1 MTSTKNSF
9 EWPAVTTSSHDL
21 ELSPYNFFLPE
32 QLIATR
38 PKSVRDQS
46 RLLVC
51 EALSGKV
58 HHSTFAEVGQFL
70 PSTSTLILNQSKV
83 FKARLLGKKAT
94 GGACEVF
101 VLSLIQQNE
110 AFNVMIKSSG
120 AKKIGDEFH
129 FDNQVKATLTKVAGD
144 GTFWVKFSCANLV
157 QTLQEQGILPIPP
170 YIRGG
175 EADEEDQ
182 HRYQTVFSKDIG
194 SVAAPTAG
202 LHFTDELMNKLK
214 VSGHEL
220 SRVTLHVGAG
230 TFQPVKTENI
240 LEHQMHAE
248 YFSIDQENSQKI
260 SKNFGNLVPVGTTAL
275 RTLQSCIQNGAFK
288 APSSN
293 QFQPTSIFLHPG
305 KSVYGISGLIT
316 NFHLPKS
323 TLLMLVSSLLGR
335 EKTLELYQLAIKEKY
350 RFFSYGD
357 AMLILNK

>member
-1 MTSTKNSF
+1 MTRTKNSTQ
-9 EWPAVTTSSHDL
+9 WPAIKTGPEDL
-21 ELSPYNFFLPE
+21 QLANYDYHLPE

-38 PKSVRDQS
+38 PKPIRDQS

-51 EALSGKV
+51 EAISGKV

-70 PSTSTLILNQSKV
+70 PSGSTLILNQSKV

-101 VLSLIQQNE
+101 VLSLLEQNDG
-110 AFNVMIKSSG
+110 FNVMIKSSG
-120 AKKIGDEFH
+120 AKKMGDEFH

-144 GTFWVKFSCANLV
+144 GTFWVKFSTSNLV

-182 HRYQTVFSKDIG
+182 HRYQTVFSKEIG

-202 LHFTDELMNKLK
+202 LHFTDELLTKLNRDHALAK
-214 VSGHEL
+214 
-220 SRVTLHVGAG
+220 VTLHVGAG

-248 YFSIDQENSQKI
+248 YFSIDHENSQLIEK
-260 SKNFGNLVPVGTTAL
+260 KFGNLIPVGTTAL
-275 RTLQSCIQNGAFK
+275 RTLQSCVQNGVFK
-288 APSSN
+288 APVSN
-293 QFQPTSIFLHPG
+293 QFQATNIFLHPG